1 MTGAMGRAR
10 TIIASVILIAA
21 APVEAVAGPEPDQ
34 AELRAAKALDDVR
47 GDPLALNEF
56 LKRMPKGGELHLHLH
71 SAVFAETLIHDA
83 IEDELCVDLA
93 ARAFDKRQ

>member
-1 MTGAMGRAR
+1 MGSARA
-10 TIIASVILIAA
+10 IIATAILLA
-21 APVEAVAGPEPDQ
+21 APVEAVAGPEPSQ

-71 SAVFAETLIHDA
+71 SAVFAETLI
-83 IEDELCVDLA
+83 
-93 ARAFDKRQ
+93 